1 MKKIIPLLFSFFP
14 FFAFASLQ
22 DDIIPSNGKEI
33 INTTATGEN
42 FEIFDRFLQYARD
55 SIFRIL
61 MLIAIAVFLYI
72 GAKLIT
78 AR

>member
-1 MKKIIPLLFSFFP
+1 L
-14 FFAFASLQ
+14 ASLQ
-22 DDIIPSNGKEI
+22 DEIIPTTGKDI

-55 SIFRIL
+55 SISRIL
-61 MLIAIAVFLYI
+61 MLIAIAVFLYV